1 MKITLLTL
9 ALTAII
15 AAPCPAL
22 AAPTENTTAM
32 PDFTKG
38 ETLAKDAPHD
48 WTLGPTG
55 ARGWIFTANGHSRE
69 ARQILVTAVAKDSP
83 ASAVLSIGD
92 VILGVGGN
100 RFSGDARI
108 QFANAIATAE
118 SETGGG
124 KLPLL
129 RWRDGKTEAVEV
141 KLTVLGSYSDMA
153 PYACAKSKR
162 IFEMGCASLAQRM
175 ATADYAMAINAK
187 GVNAMGVNPITRS
200 LNALALLASGNK
212 DYLPLIKK
220 EAQWAAD
227 FTSPNFVSWYYGYV
241 LAFLSEYVMATGD
254 PSVMPGI
261 KRFALEIAHGQGAV
275 GTWGHDFSD
284 TGVNLKGYGAMNA
297 PGLTL
302 TIGLVLARDAGV
314 KEPEVDRAIAKAT
327 KLLRWYLDKGAI
339 PYGDHQPFFAHED
352 NGKCAAAAVLFDM
365 VGDREAAEFFAKMTT
380 AAYSERE
387 RGHTGNYL
395 NILWALPGVARC
407 GPLAIGAYMR
417 EHAWYYDLARGW
429 DTSFGYQGS
438 PVGEEEHNKYTGWD
452 CSGGYLLA
460 YALPLK
466 SLRLTGKKPFIVPPL
481 DAAQTAAVI
490 AAGRDYTY
498 KGDENLYEKRSS
510 EQLLT
515 GLSSWSPF
523 VRGRSAAALGK
534 REGDFVPTLLK
545 LLTDKN
551 RDTRYGA
558 LEALGAL
565 GPRAD
570 AAAPQIRAALLD
582 SDPWIQCL
590 ATKALPELGP
600 DARKASVSDLL
611 ALIVRQNPADPRH
624 KAARSAS
631 FALFAPMPGERG
643 PRSIL
648 AESLEGVDRVKLIPA
663 LQALLAHEDSIP
675 RGSVSNTY
683 PRLTDAELVTL
694 LPSIV
699 KAIEKLA
706 PSNEMFG
713 DTIRLAGLDLLSR
726 LQISEGMALCVSVM
740 EPNRWGERKRYKDC
754 LTYLGRYGANAKPL
768 LPKLQEIRTYFAT
781 VAQFS
786 PEQLA
791 LVDKLVADIESSTAT
806 PTLVSLAEFRTRPTA
821 K

>member
-1 MKITLLTL
+1 MKIIFRNL
-9 ALTAII
+9 ALAVIITA
-15 AAPCPAL
+15 ACPAL
-22 AAPTENTTAM
+22 AAPTESAMAM

-38 ETLAKDAPHD
+38 YTLATDAPHD
-48 WTLGPTG
+48 WALGPTG
-55 ARGWIFTANGHSRE
+55 ARGWIFTANGHSQE
-69 ARQILVTAVAKDSP
+69 ARQILVTEVAKDSP

-100 RFSGDARI
+100 SFSGDARI

-124 KLPLL
+124 KLPVL
-129 RWRDGKTEAVEV
+129 RWRAGKTEAVEM
-141 KLTVLGSYSDMA
+141 KLTVLGSYSATA

-175 ATADYAMAINAK
+175 DKPDYAK
-187 GVNAMGVNPITRS
+187 GVNPITRP

-241 LAFLSEYVMATGD
+241 LAFLSEYLTATGD
-254 PSVMPGI
+254 PSVVPGM
-261 KRFALEIAHGQGAV
+261 KRLALEIARGQSAV

-302 TIGLVLARDAGV
+302 TISLVLARDAGV

-327 KLLRWYLDKGAI
+327 KFLRWYVNKGAI

-365 VGDREAAEFFAKMTT
+365 VGDLEAAEFFAKMST

-387 RGHTGNYL
+387 RGHTGNYF

-438 PVGEEEHNKYTGWD
+438 PVGEEEHKKYTGWD

-466 SLRLTGKKPFIVPPL
+466 SLRLTGKKPFTVPPL
-481 DAAQTAAVI
+481 NATQTAAVI

-498 KGDENLYEKRSS
+498 KGEESLYEKRTS
-510 EQLLT
+510 EQLLV
-515 GLSSWSPF
+515 GLSSWSPY
-523 VRGRSAAALGK
+523 VRGRSAAAFGK

-545 LLTDKN
+545 LLKDKN
-551 RDTRYGA
+551 RNTRYGA
-558 LEALGAL
+558 IEALGAL

-570 AAAPQIRAALLD
+570 TAAPQLRAALLD

-590 ATKALPELGP
+590 AAKALPELGP

-611 ALIVRQNPADPRH
+611 TLIVRQNPADPRRQ
-624 KAARSAS
+624 AARSAS
-631 FALFAPMPGERG
+631 FALFAPMPGERI

-648 AESLEGVDRVKLIPA
+648 AESLEGVDRSKLIPA
-663 LQALLAHEDSIP
+663 LQALLAHQDSVP
-675 RGSVSNTY
+675 RGSVSRTY
-683 PRLTDAELVTL
+683 SHLTDAELVVL
-694 LPSIV
+694 LPSIL
-699 KAIEKLA
+699 KAVEKLA

-713 DTIRLAGLDLLSR
+713 DAIRLAGLDLLSR
-726 LQISEGMALCVSVM
+726 LQIREGMALCVSVM
-740 EPNRWGERKRYKDC
+740 EPNRWGEKKRYKDC
-754 LTYLGRYGANAKPL
+754 LTYLGRYGTNAKPL
-768 LPKLQEIRTYFAT
+768 LPKLQEIRNYLVNVSKIPAEHLT
-781 VAQFS
+781 VF
-786 PEQLA
+786 
-791 LVDKLVADIESSTAT
+791 DKLLADIESSTAT
-806 PTLVSLAEFRTRPTA
+806 PKLVSIAEFKTRPTA